1 MFHNKACAK
10 VMPPYMPV
18 ATHAVIRLPVG
29 FIPGKLVVPGF
40 GNSCQFR
47 HVSSGSLTLISLTPT
62 KRGISTLLPHSLTTT
77 PFGRSSSGRFEA
89 PF

>member
-1 MFHNKACAK
+1 
-10 VMPPYMPV
+10 MPV
-18 ATHAVIRLPVG
+18 ATHAVIRFPVG
-29 FIPGKLVVPGF
+29 FIPRVLGALGF
-40 GNSCQFR
+40 
-47 HVSSGSLTLISLTPT
+47 SSLYSISTRRQRFVLLISLTLT

>member
-29 FIPGKLVVPGF
+29 FIPGKLDVPGF
-40 GNSCQFR
+40 GNSC
-47 HVSSGSLTLISLTPT
+47 S
-62 KRGISTLLPHSLTTT
+62 ISTRLQRFAYSHLLDTHQTWYFHAFT
-77 PFGRSSSGRFEA
+77 PLAHYHAFWTQQQWA
-89 PF
+89 V